1 MSFHARWGLSGGRL
15 FSRTYLHFFLV
26 TLWDYLTQRAED
38 FTGKESRKTKTSDP
52 SSPNPNKVELA
63 AKWVKMS
70 GFFWPQH
77 C

>member
-1 MSFHARWGLSGGRL
+1 MGVA
-15 FSRTYLHFFLV
+15 YLVAHIYIFFLV

-52 SSPNPNKVELA
+52 SSPNPNKVELG

-70 GFFWPQH
+70 GFFGH
-77 C
+77 NIARESGGGGG